1 MSSSFRS
8 AALALA
14 ALLAAAPVFAQS
26 AAEGTQK
33 LEGQGGGFS
42 LSPYIGVVLPTA
54 DLLTL
59 SKGTGS
65 TTGTQDFKMSS
76 AITLGGRLGVMFTSR
91 VGLMAD
97 VGYSPGS
104 VNLDSTGVTA
114 NTDVTTLSGVGKLVL
129 YLIPSSSPVWLSI
142 SGGGG
147 AIRHS
152 FKSDAGT
159 LSGLKDG
166 TNIGGVIGAGAGI
179 RLGQLIALTGSV
191 EDYLYDASFD
201 NGGTKTSEKKQH
213 DVRIT
218 GGIRIPILGM

>member
-1 MSSSFRS
+1 MSSSFRG

-14 ALLAAAPVFAQS
+14 AILVAAPTFAQS
-26 AAEGTQK
+26 PAEGSER
-33 LEGQGGGFS
+33 LASQGGSFS
-42 LSPYIGVVLPTA
+42 LSPYLGVVLPTA

-59 SKGTGS
+59 SKSGGTGTENLKLS
-65 TTGTQDFKMSS
+65 T
-76 AITLGGRLGVMFTSR
+76 AITVGGRLGIMFNSR
-91 VGLMAD
+91 VGILAD

-104 VNLDSTGVTA
+104 LNFDSTGVTT
-114 NTDVTTLSGVGKLVL
+114 NTDVTTTSGVGKLVL
-129 YLIPSSSPVWLSI
+129 YLIPNSSPVWLSV

-152 FKSDAGT
+152 FKNTAGT

-179 RLGQLIALTGSV
+179 RLGQIIALTGSV

-201 NGGTKTSEKKQH
+201 NNGTKTSEKKQH

>member
-14 ALLAAAPVFAQS
+14 AMLAAAPTFAQS
-26 AAEGTQK
+26 PAEGTSQ
-33 LEGQGGGFS
+33 LQAQGGSFS
-42 LSPYIGVVLPTA
+42 LSPYVGVVMPTA

-59 SKGTGS
+59 SKGTG
-65 TTGTQDFKMSS
+65 TGTESLKLST
-76 AITLGGRLGVMFTSR
+76 AITVGGRLGIMFNSR
-91 VGLMAD
+91 IGFLAD

-104 VNLDSTGVTA
+104 LNFDSTGVTA
-114 NTDVTTLSGVGKLVL
+114 NTDVTTTSGVGKLVL
-129 YLIPSSSPVWLSI
+129 YLIPSTSPVWLNV

-152 FKSDAGT
+152 FKNAAGT

-179 RLGQLIALTGSV
+179 RLGQFVALTGSV

-201 NGGTKTSEKKQH
+201 NSGTKTSEKKQH

-218 GGIRIPILGM
+218 GGIRFPILGM

>member
-1 MSSSFRS
+1 MSTFIRS
-8 AALALA
+8 ATVALA
-14 ALLAAAPVFAQS
+14 AAFVAAPLFAQS

-33 LEGQGGGFS
+33 LEGQGGSFS
-42 LSPYIGVVLPTA
+42 LSPYVGVVMPTA

-59 SKGTGS
+59 SKSNGT
-65 TTGTQDFKMSS
+65 TNGTQNFKMSS
-76 AITLGGRLGVMFTSR
+76 AITVGGRLGVMFTSR
-91 VGLMAD
+91 VGVLAD

-129 YLIPSSSPVWLSI
+129 YLIPSTSPVWLNI

-152 FKSDAGT
+152 FKAGASALT
-159 LSGLKDG
+159 GVKDG
-166 TNIGGVIGAGAGI
+166 TNIGGVVGAGAGV
-179 RLGQLIALTGSV
+179 RLGQFIALTGSV

-201 NGGTKTSEKKQH
+201 NAGTRTSEKKQH

>member
-1 MSSSFRS
+1 MRSSFRS
-8 AALALA
+8 VASALA
-14 ALLAAAPVFAQS
+14 AILVAAPIFAQS
-26 AAEGTQK
+26 PADASGQ
-33 LEGQGGGFS
+33 LASQGGAFS
-42 LSPYIGVVLPTA
+42 LSPYVGVVMPTA

-59 SKGTGS
+59 SKGTG
-65 TTGTQDFKMSS
+65 TGTESLKLST
-76 AITLGGRLGVMFTSR
+76 AITVGGRLGIMFNSR
-91 VGLMAD
+91 IGVLAD

-104 VNLDSTGVTA
+104 LNFDSTGVKA
-114 NTDVTTLSGVGKLVL
+114 NTDVTTTSGVGKLVVF
-129 YLIPSSSPVWLSI
+129 LIPSSSPVWLNV

-152 FKSDAGT
+152 FKNAAGT

-179 RLGQLIALTGSV
+179 RLGQFIVLTGNV

-201 NGGTKTSEKKQH
+201 NSGTKTSEKKQH

-218 GGIRIPILGM
+218 GGIRFPILGM

>member
-1 MSSSFRS
+1 MSTFIRS
-8 AALALA
+8 AAFALA
-14 ALLAAAPVFAQS
+14 AAFVAAPTFAQS
-26 AAEGTQK
+26 AADGTQK
-33 LEGQGGGFS
+33 LEAQGGSFS
-42 LSPYIGVVLPTA
+42 LSPYIGVVMPTA

-59 SKGTGS
+59 SRGTGT
-65 TTGTQDFKMSS
+65 TTGAQNFKMSS
-76 AITLGGRLGVMFTSR
+76 AITVGGRLGVMFTSR
-91 VGLMAD
+91 VGVLAD

-129 YLIPSSSPVWLSI
+129 YLIPSTSPVWLSV

-152 FKSDAGT
+152 FHNGVGT
-159 LSGLKDG
+159 LSGLTDG

-201 NGGTKTSEKKQH
+201 NSGTKTSEKKQH

>member
-1 MSSSFRS
+1 MTSSPRS
-8 AALALA
+8 AAFALA
-14 ALLAAAPVFAQS
+14 VLLVATPIFAQS
-26 AAEGTQK
+26 PAEGSER
-33 LEGQGGGFS
+33 LASQGGSFS
-42 LSPYIGVVLPTA
+42 LSPYVGVVMPTA

-59 SKGTGS
+59 SKGTG
-65 TTGTQDFKMSS
+65 TGTESLKLST
-76 AITLGGRLGVMFTSR
+76 AITVGGRLGIMFNPR
-91 VGLMAD
+91 VGIVAD

-104 VNLDSTGVTA
+104 LNFDSTGVTT

-129 YLIPSSSPVWLSI
+129 FLIPSTSPVWLSV

-152 FKSDAGT
+152 FKNAAGT
-159 LSGLKDG
+159 LSGLTDG
-166 TNIGGVIGAGAGI
+166 TNIGGVVGAGAGI
-179 RLGQLIALTGSV
+179 RLGQFIALTGSV

-201 NGGTKTSEKKQH
+201 NSGTKTSEKKQH